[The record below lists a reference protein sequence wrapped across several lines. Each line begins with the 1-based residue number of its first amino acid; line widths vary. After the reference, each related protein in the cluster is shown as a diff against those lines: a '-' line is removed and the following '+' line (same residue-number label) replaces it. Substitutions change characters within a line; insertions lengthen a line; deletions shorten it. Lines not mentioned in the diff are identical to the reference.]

1 MRCYHRGAPK
11 KKNMTTE
18 GLDEQR
24 RSDSLGDVIAN
35 VAVRGYF
42 HELIEILAN
51 LHEDVAVRWSPV
63 DIRAEFAARTICR
76 VVPYREL
83 IHIHVGDAPAWEV
96 RVRDEAGYLE
106 AVDRILDVFLAFVAA
121 GPLADSRR
129 TSRIATYR

>member
-1 MRCYHRGAPK
+1 M
-11 KKNMTTE
+11 KNDMSKE
-18 GLDEQR
+18 DLNGLR

-35 VAVRGYF
+35 VAVRGFF
-42 HELIEILAN
+42 HELLEILSN

-76 VVPYREL
+76 IVPYREL

-96 RVRDEAGYLE
+96 RVRDEVGYLE
-106 AVDRILDVFLAFVAA
+106 AVDRILDVFLDFVAA

-129 TSRIATYR
+129 TSRVANYR